1 MKTINRKGSNQFKV
15 KNKYPLGLTK
25 KSWYSV
31 VWLSFIVFA
40 LLMAFRGI
48 TLAYKPI
55 LIDPLAKVIPT
66 STPTVT
72 PIIIE
77 VRSENSN
84 ILDEYVEEA
93 ARKYGKGKDG
103 YSKLKSTLHCLLYFE
118 TKHGYANG
126 KGDNGLAE
134 GLTQFH
140 QSTWT
145 AFRKQMIK
153 LGLAKEVYARTDD
166 YEVIMTTAWA
176 LANGKGRNWGPIKI
190 GNCH

>member
-1 MKTINRKGSNQFKV
+1 MM
-15 KNKYPLGLTK
+15 PL
-25 KSWYSV
+25 
-31 VWLSFIVFA
+31 LSFV
-40 LLMAFRGI
+40 AFWGHYEQSQ
-48 TLAYKPI
+48 AYRR
-55 LIDPLAKVIPT
+55 LIDPLPKVTSVTPT
-66 STPTVT
+66 TTPTITPTVT
-72 PIIIE
+72 PVIIE

-84 ILDEYVEEA
+84 VLDEYVDEA
-93 ARKYGKGKDG
+93 AKKYGKGKDG

-176 LANGKGRNWGPIKI
+176 LANGKERHWGPILR
-190 GNCH
+190 GSCR